1 MGHQTSVTTGSTWHN
16 WAGNQVA
23 RPDRVLAPR
32 DIGELADLVRAADGE
47 GSRVKAIGSGHS
59 FTAIGVTDGI
69 QVRLGRLADLLSAD
83 RSTGLVTVEAGM
95 PLHRLNGELA
105 ERGLALRNLGDIDR
119 QTVAGAISTGTHGT
133 GQRLGGLAAQ
143 VRALQIVLA
152 DGSVVTC
159 SATEHPE
166 LFSAARVGLGALGI
180 LATVTLQAE
189 PAFALRAQE
198 RPMSLPSVLGDLD
211 ALVADNDHFEFFWFP
226 HTDTTLTKCNN
237 RLPARTPLQP
247 LGRRQSFVQDEL
259 FSNGVFGLA
268 CGLGRLRPALI
279 PRINAA
285 TAGSL
290 GHRTYAD
297 ASYKVFVSTRRV
309 RFVEMEYGVPAEAVR
324 AAIEGIRRVID
335 MHDLRVSFPVE
346 VRFTAADDIPLSTA
360 SGRASAYLAVHMY
373 KGQPYD
379 TYFRA
384 VEAVMRDLDGRP
396 HWGKVHYQDA
406 DSLAARYPRFHEFLA
421 VRDTVDPR
429 GRFANAYLDR
439 VLGAVT

>member
-1 MGHQTSVTTGSTWHN
+1 MTAGSTWHN
-16 WAGNQVA
+16 WARTHVA
-23 RPDRVLAPR
+23 HPERVVYPR
-32 DIGELADLVRAADGE
+32 DVGELADLMTAAERD

-69 QVRLGRLADLLSAD
+69 QVRLDRLADLISAD

-95 PLHRLNGELA
+95 PLHRLNRELA
-105 ERGLALRNLGDIDR
+105 QRGLALSNLGDIDR
-119 QTVAGAISTGTHGT
+119 QTVGGAISTGTHGT

-143 VRALQIVLA
+143 VRALRIVLA
-152 DGSVVTC
+152 DGSVVAC
-159 SATEHPE
+159 SATERAE

-198 RPMSLPSVLGDLD
+198 LPMSLSTVLGDLD
-211 ALVADNDHFEFFWFP
+211 GLVTDNDHFEFFWFP
-226 HTDTTLTKCNN
+226 HTDTTLTKTNN
-237 RLPARTPLQP
+237 RLPAGTPLQP
-247 LGRRQSFVQDEL
+247 LARRESLVQDEL

-268 CGLGRLRPALI
+268 CRIGRLWPALI

-285 TAGSL
+285 TARSL
-290 GHRTYAD
+290 GRRTYTD
-297 ASYKVFVSTRRV
+297 ASYKVFVSSRRV
-309 RFVEMEYGVPAEAVR
+309 RFVEMEYGVPVEAVR
-324 AAIEGIRRVID
+324 EAIAGIRRVID
-335 MHDLRVSFPVE
+335 DHDLRVSFPVE

-373 KGQPYD
+373 KGQPYE

-384 VEAVMRDLDGRP
+384 VEAVMRELDGRP
-396 HWGKVHYQDA
+396 HWGKLHYQDR
-406 DSLAARYPRFHEFLA
+406 DSLRARYPRFDEFLA
-421 VRDTVDPR
+421 VRDAVDPR

-439 VLGAVT
+439 VLGTAT